1 MALPWSAG
9 AELEQECQLLRC
21 STSGDLALPLEL
33 ILMALPWSTGTELEQ
48 ECQLLRC
55 STSGELALPLE
66 LNLVALV
73 RPFPGELLTSPRSA
87 F

>member
-1 MALPWSAG
+1 MALPWSTG
-9 AELEQECQLLRC
+9 TELEQECQLLRC
-21 STSGDLALPLEL
+21 STSGEL
-33 ILMALPWSTGTELEQ
+33 ALPWSTGTELEQ